1 MNQDD
6 ILDSW
11 FNIKEEISSLEKKC
25 EKYKKA
31 IINIMD
37 AEGSDELKNKIY
49 KVNRRIISKRTVSME
64 RLPKDIAE
72 KYSKETVYSSLYISK
87 NKKSILK

>member
-1 MNQDD
+1 MNTDD

-11 FNIKEEISSLEKKC
+11 YNTKEEIALLEKKC

-37 AEGSDELKNKIY
+37 AEGSDEVKNKFY
-49 KVNRRIISKRTVSME
+49 KVSRRIISKKTVSME
-64 RLPKDIAE
+64 SLPKDIAE
-72 KYSKETVYSSLYISK
+72 KYSKETVYSSLYISQ
-87 NKKSILK
+87 NKKSTLK